1 MIDNAVASS
10 SATLDLKV
18 QSKTGN
24 KADKADKTGEHHR
37 KAAFQDALKAQVHG
51 RPDKGKGADGDDP
64 LINLD
69 SAVDEAAD
77 ETAAQ
82 DGKPVKAHIPR
93 IHFTHAAKADDSVEA
108 ATDTTAAAS
117 PKDEVKPHGPDERKQ
132 TGAKEGLH
140 LGPLKAEK
148 TEAAETPEAQTP
160 APELAGKKHAR
171 GHILKTGDAGEGP
184 AQDDQA
190 PAPARD
196 VLNLLQDKGHAA
208 DGLNGPLAVHAQA
221 QAPGQTD
228 SGETGG
234 DVTQRYRVSR
244 ADGRGGLVEIEG
256 RDRKGDV
263 DKTGASQ
270 KAGVQD
276 VTVLEQRRFL
286 APTEQGNLQ
295 SVIQTISG
303 DAEWQVAM
311 QPGSELAN
319 AAAQAGAGKV
329 VNTLKIQ
336 MHPIELG
343 LVTATMRLQGEEL
356 TVELKVHT
364 GVAYKQ
370 LKDDQSQIIESLKAQ
385 GFNVDQVSVVF
396 APDRSDQ
403 TSGQQSQA
411 NGQGAG
417 FAQSQQQTRD
427 GSQGNNA
434 PGRLARIAA
443 QERAGGNGN
452 DQAEIQID
460 GAPGSRGAGGRSQ
473 SVWL

>member
-24 KADKADKTGEHHR
+24 KADKAEKSHENHR
-37 KAAFQDALKAQVHG
+37 KAAFQDALKAQGHG
-51 RPDKGKGADGDDP
+51 RPDKGKVAAADDLVTDP
-64 LINLD
+64 DNAL
-69 SAVDEAAD
+69 DEAASD
-77 ETAAQ
+77 TEGQGAN
-82 DGKPVKAHIPR
+82 PVKTRIPR
-93 IHFTHAAKADDSVEA
+93 VHFNHAAKTEDSPEA
-108 ATDTTAAAS
+108 SVDTLKEPTGEIK
-117 PKDEVKPHGPDERKQ
+117 PKGPEERKQ
-132 TGAKEGLH
+132 AHANEGLH
-140 LGPLKAEK
+140 LGQLKAEN
-148 TEAAETPEAQTP
+148 ADQPETRDTP
-160 APELAGKKHAR
+160 APAPEATGKKLVR
-171 GHILKTGDAGEGP
+171 GPVQKAADAETSK
-184 AQDDQA
+184 AADDAA

-196 VLNLLQDKGHAA
+196 VLNLLAEKGHGADAMNGPMAAHGQTTAAAPA
-208 DGLNGPLAVHAQA
+208 DG
-221 QAPGQTD
+221 TD
-228 SGETGG
+228 TGG
-234 DVTQRYRVSR
+234 EAIQRYRVSR

-256 RDRKGDV
+256 RDRTGET
-263 DKTGASQ
+263 DKTGGTQ
-270 KAGVQD
+270 KAGIQD
-276 VTVLEQRRFL
+276 VTVLDQRRFL
-286 APTEQGNLQ
+286 APSEQGNLQ
-295 SVIQTISG
+295 SVLNAISG
-303 DAEWQVAM
+303 DPEWQVAM

-370 LKDDQSQIIESLKAQ
+370 LRDDQSQIIESLKAQ

-403 TSGQQSQA
+403 ASGQQAQA

-417 FAQSQQQTRD
+417 FAQQQQQTRD
-427 GSQGNNA
+427 GNQGNA

-443 QERAGGNGN
+443 QERAGGHGN
-452 DQAEIQID
+452 EQAEIQTD
-460 GAPGSRGAGGRSQ
+460 GASGSRGAGGRSQ